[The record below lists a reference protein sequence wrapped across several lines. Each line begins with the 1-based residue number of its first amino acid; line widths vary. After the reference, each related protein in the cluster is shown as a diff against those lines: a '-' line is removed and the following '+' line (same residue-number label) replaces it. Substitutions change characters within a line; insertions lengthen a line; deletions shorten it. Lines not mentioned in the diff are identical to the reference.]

1 MMLRTLL
8 WLLLPCCVATTVLAE
23 QPHVVLLIAEQEYE
37 TDQTLPEFVEQ
48 NLKDLCHTT
57 LVHAKPDDKNTLVGI
72 EAVKQ
77 ADVLLV
83 SVRRRALPTAQL
95 DLIRDY
101 VASGKPVIGIRT
113 ANHAFSL
120 RKEEPPAGH
129 DQWIDWDA
137 KVFGGSYTNHYG
149 NNLKAKITFRSD
161 DAIPKT
167 LLDGIRRQPFI
178 AGGSLYKVA
187 PLAEGAVVLMD
198 GKVEGQGSEP
208 VAWTFTRADGG
219 KSFYTSLGHRD
230 DFAGDVLPT
239 LLKNAIRWSLEDSNI
254 KKE

>member
-1 MMLRTLL
+1 MSLRTLL
-8 WLLLPCCVATTVLAE
+8 WLLLPVCVAAPVLAE
-23 QPHVVLLIAEQEYE
+23 QPHVVMLIAEREYE
-37 TDQTLPEFVEQ
+37 TDQTLPKFAEQ
-48 NLKDLCHTT
+48 HLQDRYRTT
-57 LVHAKPDDKNTLVGI
+57 MVFAKPDDKNTLDGI
-72 EAVKQ
+72 DAVKD
-77 ADVLLV
+77 ADVLLI
-83 SVRRRALPTAQL
+83 SVRRRALPESQL

-149 NNLKAKITFRSD
+149 NDLKAKVTFRSD
-161 DAIPKT
+161 GAIPKT
-167 LLDGIRRQPFI
+167 LLDGIRTQPFF

-187 PLAEGAVVLMD
+187 PLAEAAVVLMD

-239 LLKNAIRWSLEDSNI
+239 LLKNAIRWSLEESKI
-254 KKE
+254 KK